1 MKFNRIIVVFSALAL
16 GVTPLIGATRWSA
29 NHIIPDADFVGSG
42 ELKIGYEGF
51 LNTDTEGEYQ
61 FTSLVPVTLGVSE
74 WLTTSIGWADGVT
87 FGFKGRVLDEYKP
100 YLPSVAIGV
109 RDLYN
114 NTMLAR
120 SGVENSTPEVTGE
133 LYLAFSKG
141 FDLITTRFHGG
152 VLSIPNSDTE
162 EINGFFG
169 VEKYFGNDFYLTF
182 EGWSFADRLNL
193 ALFGTF
199 RFLPKQRAEFYMGV
213 IDIERLFFDQK
224 DDFEMSFE
232 PDFESDPVK
241 PGISMGVN
249 FAFSFPF
256 GEQTQF
262 RTVEK
267 NYRDQQAEIT
277 YLKESVN
284 SLKQDIDRENKRN
297 DSLGYELAQLSLR
310 VIDPDPIPQYY
321 EEVFARL
328 LLYRKGYE
336 TKPFDPESIRKV
348 RSEIFAFE
356 EHAENSLLRVV
367 KKGNDNPKLEM
378 DAVSLLGMMKSG
390 KAVPVLLER
399 LGSTQDRRYKIE
411 IISALGTI
419 GDRGAAYALEHLVNS
434 GDESVAIAAGEVLSS
449 WENEKINTPPEP
461 EPAPGEEFII
471 E

>member
-1 MKFNRIIVVFSALAL
+1 MKLNKIIVIISTLSL
-16 GVTPLIGATRWSA
+16 GVSPLLGATRWSA

-51 LNTDTEGEYQ
+51 INTDVDGEYQ
-61 FTSLVPVTLGVSE
+61 VTSLVPVTMGVSE

-120 SGVENSTPEVTGE
+120 SGIENSTPEVTGE

-141 FDLITTRFHGG
+141 FDLITTRFHAG
-152 VLSIPNSDTE
+152 VLSIPKSDTE

-169 VEKYFGNDFYLTF
+169 VEKYFGNDFYITL

-199 RFLPKQRAEFYMGV
+199 RFLPKQRGEFYMGV
-213 IDIERLFFDQK
+213 VDLERLFFDQHG
-224 DDFEMSFE
+224 DFEMSFE
-232 PDFESDPVK
+232 PDFETDMVK
-241 PGISMGVN
+241 PGISMGLN

-262 RTVEK
+262 RTVER
-267 NYRDQQAEIT
+267 NYEDQQHEIT
-277 YLKESVN
+277 LMKESID
-284 SLKQDIDRENKRN
+284 SLKQDITRENQRN

-310 VIDPDPIPQYY
+310 VVEPDPIPQYY

-336 TKPFDPESIRKV
+336 TKPFDPEAIRKV

-367 KKGNDNPKLEM
+367 QKGNDNLKLEM
-378 DAVSLLGMMKSG
+378 DAVSLLGMMHSTKS
-390 KAVPVLLER
+390 VPVLLER
-399 LGSTQDRRYKIE
+399 LGTTQDRKYKIE

-449 WENEKINTPPEP
+449 WESEQRQPVEP
-461 EPAPGEEFII
+461 QPASGEEFII